1 MVVSTGLTVGEMMDS
16 VKATVDIP
24 DGPSGMPNYTGSS
37 LTIAKLLLHASQREP
52 PVSMKK
58 LGKKTKD
65 NIIDRLEAADKYG
78 VDDNGLPNIPGSEKP
93 GPGSLSV
100 VVMNTVFELGQNP
113 EKAAYNI
120 PIQRLQREKVQATK
134 KGQKKEAAELQG
146 LIGSLFAAQDA
157 AEDVE
162 ASEARTSASRKRTR
176 SRSNSN
182 TADSPSKRRKNSAAS
197 RQSSK
202 SKSSTNSTGSRPR
215 SRTPSR
221 VKINEQANQIIEPS
235 GDESDTVEPPKTISP
250 RRKQSSASPRRVSS
264 SPKSST
270 HSRRSSTRSHRSNS
284 KDEAVVIAEEIDE
297 TPEEAAEQNYGN
309 TDSEVDYADDGLDIS
324 D

>member
-1 MVVSTGLTVGEMMDS
+1 
-16 VKATVDIP
+16 
-24 DGPSGMPNYTGSS
+24 
-37 LTIAKLLLHASQREP
+37 
-52 PVSMKK
+52 MKK

-100 VVMNTVFELGQNP
+100 VVVNTVFELGQNP

-134 KGQKKEAAELQG
+134 KGQKKAATELQG

-157 AEDVE
+157 AED
-162 ASEARTSASRKRTR
+162 EARTSASRKRTR

-182 TADSPSKRRKNSAAS
+182 TADSPSKRRKNSAPS
-197 RQSSK
+197 QQSSQ
-202 SKSSTNSTGSRPR
+202 SKSSTNSAGSRPR

-235 GDESDTVEPPKTISP
+235 GDESDTVEPPKTVSP
-250 RRKQSSASPRRVSS
+250 RRKSSGASPRRVSS
-264 SPKSST
+264 SPRSST
-270 HSRRSSTRSHRSNS
+270 NSRRSSTRSRRSNS
-284 KDEAVVIAEEIDE
+284 NDEAVLIVEEIDE
-297 TPEEAAEQNYGN
+297 SPEEAAEQNYGN
-309 TDSEVDYADDGLDIS
+309 TDSEVDDADDGLDIS